1 MSQAN
6 VEVVRRLFG
15 ARNEGDIE
23 AMLVCLTPDIE
34 FDYSA
39 SRGPWAG
46 TYRGHEAVRRG
57 WETLAEAFDHVRW
70 EADEFVDAG
79 DAVVVPARFFYRGRG
94 SGVEGVGRGAQ
105 VFWLRDG
112 KIMRFLQCQDRA
124 QALEAVGLRE

>member
-46 TYRGHEAVRRG
+46 MYRGHEAVRRG
-57 WETLAEAFDHVRW
+57 WETLPEAFDHVRW
-70 EADEFVDAG
+70 EADEFIDAG

-94 SGVEGVGRGAQ
+94 SGVEGVAQGAQ
-105 VFWLRDG
+105 VYWLQDG
-112 KIMRFLQCQDRA
+112 RIMHFLQCQDRA